1 MVPFINSITTQN
13 AADREKCK
21 GGDIIAKRKRRMSKK
36 AAAFIAREARKQ
48 YRHGKAAKQ
57 AVAIAYAKAR
67 KKGYRIAARKK
78 R

>member
-1 MVPFINSITTQN
+1 
-13 AADREKCK
+13 
-21 GGDIIAKRKRRMSKK
+21 MSKK

-67 KKGYRIAARKK
+67 KKGYKIAARLKK